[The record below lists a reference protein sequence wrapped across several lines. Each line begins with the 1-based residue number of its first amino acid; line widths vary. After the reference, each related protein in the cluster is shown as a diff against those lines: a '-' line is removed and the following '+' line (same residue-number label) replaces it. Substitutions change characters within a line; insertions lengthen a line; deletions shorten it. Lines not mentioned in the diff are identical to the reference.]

1 MNYIVLIR
9 KGFFIKCYR
18 YDRESQMKGS
28 FSFIV
33 RDENIDFEEISKRL
47 DLSPPS
53 IIKKGQYIRD
63 GGRTKAL

>member
-1 MNYIVLIR
+1 
-9 KGFFIKCYR
+9 
-18 YDRESQMKGS
+18 MKGS